1 MSARTHFAYM
11 QARCQARYSLQLRGE
26 WQRLSAIHDVDAF
39 RAAVLRRPMHASLS
53 GLVTDPGLH
62 ATEAC
67 LRNTFRRII
76 DELAAWMPRAWRPA
90 VRSVSVFAD
99 LAAIQFLTR
108 GGEAYAWLRD
118 DKQLQ
123 AFLPG
128 HVLQHSPSYAHAD
141 FARFLQRASGQES
154 LPEVWARYWHAL
166 WPGVDAG
173 IRSQLLR
180 LENLVRQGRRRL
192 ADAGTDSS
200 QAEIYALQREFARV
214 FRQQGQTPAA
224 AFAYLGLS
232 WLELARIRAGLLKR
246 RLSAAQT

>member
-26 WQRLSAIHDVDAF
+26 WQRLSAIRDVDAF
-39 RAAVLRRPMHASLS
+39 RAAVLRRPVHAFLAGLS
-53 GLVTDPGLH
+53 ADGDLH

-67 LRNTFRRII
+67 LRNTFRRIV

-118 DKQLQ
+118 EKSMQ
-123 AFLPG
+123 AYLPEPAPQYG
-128 HVLQHSPSYAHAD
+128 SSHAHAD
-141 FARFLQRASGQES
+141 FSRFLQRASGQES
-154 LPEVWARYWHAL
+154 LPEVWARYWHAS
-166 WPGVDAG
+166 WPRVDAATG
-173 IRSQLLR
+173 RQLLR
-180 LENLVRQGRRRL
+180 IEKLVRRGRRRL
-192 ADAGTDSS
+192 ADAGTDGS
-200 QAEIYALQREFARV
+200 QVEINALQQEFIRV
-214 FRQQGQTPAA
+214 FRRQGQTPAA

-232 WLELARIRAGLLKR
+232 WLELARIRAGLLER
-246 RLSAAQT
+246 RLEAPGT